1 MSYSDCYQIF
11 TCSVLEVELHVHVP
25 VISLRSMWCIMED
38 WVESNSAC
46 NHVNDKKNWMTMWWE
61 SDLLILRQ
69 YIYRELDHKV
79 LWTINPK
86 YYKIQER
93 NYTSYVY
100 IFIKK
105 VQQLHVHMTLTV
117 HTWCVDIFQLQAWC
131 VHISYR
137 CPNWA
142 GDNQLHSRILL

>member
-1 MSYSDCYQIF
+1 
-11 TCSVLEVELHVHVP
+11 
-25 VISLRSMWCIMED
+25 
-38 WVESNSAC
+38 
-46 NHVNDKKNWMTMWWE
+46 MWWE
-61 SDLLILRQ
+61 SDLLIMRQ

-117 HTWCVDIFQLQAWC
+117 HIFRHDVLTFSNYKHDVYTYPIGVQIGLVITNYIQEFG
-131 VHISYR
+131 Y
-137 CPNWA
+137 NF
-142 GDNQLHSRILL
+142 D